1 MKLYN
6 VKPYYIEM
14 LSTPEEFDFRIQF
27 PTETFDP
34 SLITKDT
41 SYDIDDNRSVIIC
54 DKETLKDVK
63 RFFKSTDLKFI
74 IKEASDMLFM
84 DEIDLS
90 KATDGFKENLLNY
103 IVSNYDTN
111 DVLDKILEKGIESLT
126 KIDKKI
132 LGE

>member
-1 MKLYN
+1 
-6 VKPYYIEM
+6 
-14 LSTPEEFDFRIQF
+14 
-27 PTETFDP
+27 
-34 SLITKDT
+34 
-41 SYDIDDNRSVIIC
+41 
-54 DKETLKDVK
+54 
-63 RFFKSTDLKFI
+63 
-74 IKEASDMLFM
+74 M

-90 KATDGFKENLLNY
+90 KATDEFKENLLNY